1 MRRSQKLL
9 RHARGE
15 TIAAAAY
22 GSVASAAG
30 VWAAVAA
37 GCYASVPGGALAA
50 AVAIV
55 AFRLCRIHLT
65 ERRRLIRLA
74 RQEAVVW
81 ERCVIAEPMPSI
93 EDIEARAV
101 WIALAAVC
109 IIPTLAAILCLIY
122 Q

>member
-1 MRRSQKLL
+1 MRRSQKLF
-9 RHARGE
+9 RHARCE
-15 TIAAAAY
+15 AIAAAAY

-65 ERRRLIRLA
+65 ERRRLMDLA
-74 RQEAVVW
+74 RQECAVW

-93 EDIEARAV
+93 EDLEARAL
-101 WIALAAVC
+101 WLALGAVT
-109 IIPTLAAILCLIY
+109 ILPALAAILFLIY
-122 Q
+122 